1 MLKVFSREMFVLKK
15 IESLLNDN
23 PWINE
28 LNQMPKG
35 VQDEFD
41 VAISDKCFVPYYE
54 EDELK
59 GKELVFSKDAYLAS
73 KVNEIIE
80 LLTDDSWVSE
90 CDGLT
95 EDEIYDKGYE
105 PKKAGMIPKCK

>member
-15 IESLLNDN
+15 IEFLLNDN
-23 PWINE
+23 PWLYE
-28 LNQMPKG
+28 LDEMPKD
-35 VQDEFD
+35 VLKEYDFPVDE
-41 VAISDKCFVPYYE
+41 CFALHYE

-59 GKELVFSKDAYLAS
+59 DKELVFSKDAYLAS

-80 LLTDDSWVSE
+80 LLQDDSWVSE

>member
-1 MLKVFSREMFVLKK
+1 MLKVFSKEMLILKQ

-23 PWINE
+23 PWLDE
-28 LNQMPKG
+28 LDQMPEG
-35 VQDEFD
+35 VLEEFD
-41 VAISDKCFVPYYE
+41 FSVDEYFVPYYE
-54 EDELK
+54 EDELDDT
-59 GKELVFSKDAYLAS
+59 ELVFSKDVYLAS

-80 LLTDDSWVSE
+80 LLKDDSWASE

-95 EDEIYDKGYE
+95 KDEIYDKGYE

>member
-1 MLKVFSREMFVLKK
+1 MLKVFSKEMLILKQ

-23 PWINE
+23 PWLDE

-35 VQDEFD
+35 VLEEFD
-41 VAISDKCFVPYYE
+41 FSVDEYFVPYYE

-59 GKELVFSKDAYLAS
+59 DKELVFSKDAYLAS
-73 KVNEIIE
+73 KISEIIK
-80 LLTDDSWVSE
+80 LLEPDSWASE

-95 EDEIYDKGYE
+95 QDEIYDKGYE